1 MMQDF
6 YGGDD
11 YMHIGDNAQ
20 EIISAQEVSLPVQ
33 LGDLLKGGEMT
44 DVVIQ
49 VNEELF
55 HAHSSILRA
64 RSPVFKEELSGSVF
78 ASRAIMIKDMKTKV
92 FKYLLQYIY
101 TDTIDGNHGIPSSN
115 LARHLLVAADRYGI
129 KGLRIKCEG
138 KLSKDVSLDSVWSC
152 FIFAEEHNCS
162 KLKEACF
169 KFATAGTNLAK
180 LVFTEEY
187 LQFMQNY
194 PDLVAEL
201 RKRSMLL

>member
-1 MMQDF
+1 
-6 YGGDD
+6 
-11 YMHIGDNAQ
+11 
-20 EIISAQEVSLPVQ
+20 
-33 LGDLLKGGEMT
+33 MT

-55 HAHSSILRA
+55 HEHSSILGA

-78 ASRAIMIKDMKTKV
+78 ASKVITIKDKKRKV

-101 TDTIDGNHGIPSSN
+101 TDTIDGRNHGIPSSN
-115 LARHLLVAADRYGI
+115 LARHLLVAANRYGI
-129 KGLRIKCEG
+129 KGLRIKCEE
-138 KLSKDVSLDSVWSC
+138 KLIKDISMNPVWSC
-152 FIFAEEHNCS
+152 FIFGEENNCS

-169 KFATAGTNLAK
+169 KFTTAGTNLAK